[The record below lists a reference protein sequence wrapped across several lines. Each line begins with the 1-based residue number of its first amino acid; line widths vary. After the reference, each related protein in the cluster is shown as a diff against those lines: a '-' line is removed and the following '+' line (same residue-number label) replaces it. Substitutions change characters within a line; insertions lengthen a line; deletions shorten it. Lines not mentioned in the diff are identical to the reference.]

1 MKRIDVIKELEREL
15 EDYFIN
21 DIEKEWIDLRIVNVT
36 GVDLTVVSEKGENIK
51 ECYNK
56 IEDIFLEINSKIDKE
71 DEKLFIRK
79 KRIYS
84 VYEAEIFEVDKPIR
98 VKKKGF
104 TFGELVDNL
113 NFNKDTNIE
122 NKKHKSKVVSFYSYK
137 GGVGRTV
144 ILIQTAY
151 LLASKG
157 KRVAIIDLDI
167 EAPSFNDIFEN
178 DISNNNGM
186 INYLYNKLYNIKSE
200 EDESIVK
207 FVSKLNTNVSGEV
220 YVIPAGK
227 ISLKYIKMLELLKE
241 KRIYENEYISEFIEE
256 LEKQYNVDYVLIDS
270 RTGLN
275 NWGALSISN
284 ISDEL
289 FLCAY
294 PNKENVRGINM
305 ISELINDNKKY
316 NVIFS
321 RIDNSDEGEKKAK
334 ELFDQLKIN
343 QDFIGIFYEKRIA
356 LENKYPI
363 ESINNGFEKIS
374 NYLLEDEIIRENKKL
389 LKANYDKSEKI
400 LDKIMNR
407 ENFDN
412 IYTSSELKILDFSN
426 SMLIKDE
433 NIIVEKMIETF
444 CENKNYFSIND
455 LKFDFFK
462 ITDIDLDKI
471 IDKLYEEILLKTVEI
486 IEKYTKIKFIKEKLQ
501 ICLKRIKDLEEKMDD
516 KKEFNN
522 MVTNLETNEL
532 EEVFADIP
540 EVYYCIID
548 YNKIVNNCS
557 AKINYDELKVYLGI
571 WSLVINHLNL
581 MQKKISYKFI
591 FNSNN
596 IKEIEFI
603 KERSNSN
610 ILDLTWSNKNYSFVK
625 DNTKEVLNKIVQN
638 LDELD
643 DIIKNEDVST
653 FKESNM
659 INLSQSL
666 DRLNNINN
674 INDFKYYEDD
684 LNKKR
689 RLVFGNRT
697 NNLKYSKPLSEWIAN
712 EIIKSTNLSKKLL
725 LDILSEAAL
734 IEKSN
739 NDEKDSI
746 ITFNSLKK
754 ASHKL
759 TRN

>member
-1 MKRIDVIKELEREL
+1 MKRIEVIKELEREL

-343 QDFIGIFYEKRIA
+343 QDFIGIF
-356 LENKYPI
+356 
-363 ESINNGFEKIS
+363 
-374 NYLLEDEIIRENKKL
+374 
-389 LKANYDKSEKI
+389 
-400 LDKIMNR
+400 
-407 ENFDN
+407 
-412 IYTSSELKILDFSN
+412 
-426 SMLIKDE
+426 
-433 NIIVEKMIETF
+433 
-444 CENKNYFSIND
+444 
-455 LKFDFFK
+455 
-462 ITDIDLDKI
+462 
-471 IDKLYEEILLKTVEI
+471 
-486 IEKYTKIKFIKEKLQ
+486 
-501 ICLKRIKDLEEKMDD
+501 
-516 KKEFNN
+516 
-522 MVTNLETNEL
+522 
-532 EEVFADIP
+532 
-540 EVYYCIID
+540 
-548 YNKIVNNCS
+548 
-557 AKINYDELKVYLGI
+557 
-571 WSLVINHLNL
+571 
-581 MQKKISYKFI
+581 
-591 FNSNN
+591 
-596 IKEIEFI
+596 
-603 KERSNSN
+603 
-610 ILDLTWSNKNYSFVK
+610 
-625 DNTKEVLNKIVQN
+625 
-638 LDELD
+638 
-643 DIIKNEDVST
+643 
-653 FKESNM
+653 
-659 INLSQSL
+659 
-666 DRLNNINN
+666 
-674 INDFKYYEDD
+674 
-684 LNKKR
+684 
-689 RLVFGNRT
+689 
-697 NNLKYSKPLSEWIAN
+697 
-712 EIIKSTNLSKKLL
+712 
-725 LDILSEAAL
+725 
-734 IEKSN
+734 
-739 NDEKDSI
+739 
-746 ITFNSLKK
+746 
-754 ASHKL
+754 
-759 TRN
+759 